1 MKEPIVKKRLSLPY
15 CNRMAEQEPQRLV
28 KESEEYYHNQLVTIC
43 RHIRENKERYKVVLL
58 AGPSASGKTTTA
70 SKLRKQLAQNK
81 IESVYVS
88 LDNFFF
94 NRDDLPFL
102 EDGMRDFESVNAL
115 DLDCLGRFFKS
126 LIETNHAQ
134 VPVFDFNTGCR
145 SDKVIDL
152 KIDDNFVVIIEG
164 IHALNPIIT
173 GEHYAGNFCKLYISP
188 KSEFELEGRVVLNS
202 RNIRLIR
209 RIVRD
214 YHFRSSDAVN
224 TLNMWKHV
232 VAGEDR
238 YIRPYRT
245 TADFWI
251 DSTSF
256 YEPMVFHHD
265 LLPILAEIPRDSPYF
280 DKCKELGDTLDLF
293 YDLEKEI
300 VPDDSLLR
308 EFIGSK

>member
-1 MKEPIVKKRLSLPY
+1 MNEHIVKKRLSLPFY
-15 CNRMAEQEPQRLV
+15 NHLAKSEPMRLVQMAEEH
-28 KESEEYYHNQLVTIC
+28 YHEQLSAIS
-43 RHIRENKERYKVVLL
+43 RHICENKERYKVVLL

-70 SKLRKQLAQNK
+70 SKLRKQLK
-81 IESVYVS
+81 KDGIESVYVS

-115 DLDCLGRFFKS
+115 DLDCLNRFFKD
-126 LIETNHAQ
+126 LLETNHAQ
-134 VPVFDFNTGCR
+134 APVFDFNTGCR
-145 SDKVIDL
+145 SDQVIDL

-173 GEHYAGNFCKLYISP
+173 GEHYAGSFCKLYISP
-188 KSEFELEGRVVLNS
+188 KSEFELDGRVVLNS

-214 YHFRSSDAVN
+214 YHFRSSSAVN

-232 VAGEDR
+232 VTGEDV

-251 DSTSF
+251 DSTYF
-256 YEPMVFHHD
+256 YEPMIFHHD
-265 LLPILAEIPRDSPYF
+265 LLPILAEVPDDSPYS
-280 DKCKELGDTLDLF
+280 DRCKALGKILDLF
-293 YDLEKEI
+293 YDLEKEV
-300 VPDDSLLR
+300 VPADSLLR
-308 EFIGSK
+308 EFIG